1 MWKNWCG
8 AMMLSGGALLAALPA
23 QAQNVT
29 VSPGFAEPL
38 RASGTAGGLVDG
50 STFGPNCVGQVKT
63 APNHVITVTQAM
75 PHLRFDVSSVDDAT
89 LIITGPNVTMCNDD
103 AVGLAPRLEGPF
115 APGTYNVFVG
125 SYYGGDFA
133 YELQVSSTPGTG
145 ATTGTTGTAG
155 PAIALSPG
163 FAPDPMVL
171 TGSAGGTTD
180 ATTLN
185 PTCRGSIG
193 TIPNHTFTVSAPMN
207 FARFTAESQTDL
219 TLVVRGPGG
228 ILCND
233 DTHGFNPEVA
243 GPLAAG
249 TYEVFVGVYG
259 GTGGQVPYT
268 LSVSQ
273 TPFGGGTA
281 ALPTPNSGAI
291 QLSPGFMPD
300 PHTVSG
306 RSGGPVDTAGFGDS
320 PTGPCRG
327 RISATPNHV
336 FAAGGS
342 FTYLRIGVQS
352 SVDTTLVIEGPGGV
366 RWCQDDTDGFNPA
379 IGRDF
384 AAGTYNI
391 YVGSYSTDGD
401 YTLTLTEYQR

>member
-8 AMMLSGGALLAALPA
+8 AMVLAGGALLVAPLA
-23 QAQNVT
+23 QAQNLT

-38 RASGTAGGLVDG
+38 RATGTAGGLVDG
-50 STFGPNCVGQVKT
+50 STFGPNCLGQVRT

-75 PHLRFDVSSVDDAT
+75 PNLRFDVTSVDDAT

-103 AVGLAPRLEGPF
+103 TVGLAPRLEGPF

-133 YELQVSSTPGTG
+133 YELQVSATPGTG
-145 ATTGTTGTAG
+145 TTGTTGTVG
-155 PAIALSPG
+155 PTIALNPG
-163 FAPDPMVL
+163 FAPDPMML
-171 TGSAGGTTD
+171 SGSAGGPTD
-180 ATTLN
+180 ASTLS

-193 TIPNHTFTVSAPMN
+193 TVPNHTFTLSAPMN

-219 TLVVRGPGG
+219 TLVVRGPNG

-259 GTGGQVPYT
+259 GAGSLVPYS

-273 TPFGGGTA
+273 TPFGGGTVA
-281 ALPTPNSGAI
+281 IPSGNAGAI
-291 QLSPGFMPD
+291 SLAPGFMPD
-300 PHTVSG
+300 PHTVGG
-306 RSGGPVDTAGFGDS
+306 RSGGSVETSSFGDS

-336 FAAGGS
+336 LTATGS
-342 FTYLRIGVQS
+342 FSYLG
-352 SVDTTLVIEGPGGV
+352 DTTLIIEGPGGV
-366 RWCQDDTDGFNPA
+366 RWCQDDSEGFNPS
-379 IGRDF
+379 IGREF
-384 AAGTYNI
+384 PAGTYNI

-401 YTLTLTEYQR
+401 YTLSLTEYQR

>member
-1 MWKNWCG
+1 MWKKWCG
-8 AMMLSGGALLAALPA
+8 AMVLAGGALVVAASA
-23 QAQNVT
+23 HAQNLT

-50 STFGPNCVGQVKT
+50 ATFGPNCVGQVRT

-75 PHLRFDVSSVDDAT
+75 PNLRFDVSSGDDAT

-133 YELQVSSTPGTG
+133 YELQVSATPGTG
-145 ATTGTTGTAG
+145 TTGTTGTVG
-155 PAIALSPG
+155 PSIALNPG
-163 FAPDPMVL
+163 FAPDPML
-171 TGSAGGTTD
+171 LNGAAGGPTD
-180 ATTLN
+180 AMTLS
-185 PTCRGSIG
+185 PSCRGSIA
-193 TIPNHTFTVSAPMN
+193 TTPNHTFTVSAPMN
-207 FARFTAESQTDL
+207 FARFTAESPTDL
-219 TLVVRGPGG
+219 TLVVRGPNG

-259 GTGGQVPYT
+259 GTGGLVPYN

-273 TPFGGGTA
+273 APFGGGTA
-281 ALPTPNSGAI
+281 VLPTTNGGAI
-291 QLSPGFMPD
+291 NLAPGFTPD
-300 PHTVSG
+300 PHTVTG
-306 RSGGPVDTAGFGDS
+306 RSGGTVDTSSFGDS

-327 RISATPNHV
+327 RIATTPNHV
-336 FAAGGS
+336 LTASGS
-342 FTYLRIGVQS
+342 FSYLRVGVQS
-352 SVDTTLVIEGPGGV
+352 NVDTTLVIEGPGGV

-384 AAGTYNI
+384 PAGTYNI

-401 YTLTLTEYQR
+401 YTLSVTEYQR